1 MKKLLNLLPAFRS
14 KLVIP
19 VISVIALFL
28 FVGFVSFE
36 ATKVE
41 VSVTQNGESTTV
53 ETHAKTVADLI
64 EELDINVGEHD
75 LLSHNTDELILANMT
90 IHYKQAKNLVLT
102 IDGEK
107 EEHYTTQDTVVAFLN
122 EAQVEVSDHDVL
134 SVDPSTAIENDLE
147 ILLNKAVQVT
157 INDGGEE
164 KQVWTTEE
172 TVSDLLTD
180 QSIEL
185 NELDR
190 VEPEKTKD
198 VTADT
203 AVTITRI
210 EKVTDIVEETVDY
223 STVTKS
229 DNSLAK
235 GKEEVVSAGEEGLVE
250 KKYEVTLENGE
261 EVKREL
267 VNEEVKKESE
277 KRVVAVGT
285 KEEVITTTVASAATE
300 TVSRGDSESSSKTLY
315 MKATAYTAN
324 CSGCSGITSTGID
337 LNSDPNAKVIAVDTS
352 VIPLGT
358 RVWVEGYGNAI
369 AGDTGGAINGNKID
383 VHVSSKSEALNFGV
397 KNVKVKILD

>member
-1 MKKLLNLLPAFRS
+1 MKNLLNLLPAFRS

-41 VSVTQNGESTTV
+41 VNVTQNGETTTV
-53 ETHAKTVADLI
+53 ETHAETVADLI
-64 EELDINVGEHD
+64 DELELNVGEHD
-75 LLSHNTDELILANMT
+75 LLSHKTDELITANMD
-90 IHYKQAKNLVLT
+90 IQYKQAKNLVLT
-102 IDGEK
+102 ID
-107 EEHYTTQDTVVAFLN
+107 EEEEVYYTTQDTVASFLE
-122 EAQVEVSDHDVL
+122 EAQVEVGDHDVL
-134 SVDPSTAIENDLE
+134 SVDPSAAIENDLE
-147 ILLNKAVQVT
+147 IELNKAMQVT

-172 TVSDLLTD
+172 TISDLLAD

-190 VEPEKTKD
+190 VEPEETKD
-198 VTADT
+198 VIADS
-203 AVTITRI
+203 AVTITRV
-210 EKVTDIVEETVDY
+210 EKVTDIVEETIDY

-229 DNSLAK
+229 DNSLTK
-235 GKEEVVSAGEEGLVE
+235 GKEEVVTAGEEGLVE

-261 EVKREL
+261 EVEREL
-267 VNEEVKKESE
+267 INEEIKKESE

-285 KEEVITTTVASAATE
+285 KEEVATTTVASTATE
-300 TVSRGDSESSSKTLY
+300 TVSRGDSSSKTLY

-324 CSGCSGITSTGID
+324 CNGCSGITSTGID
-337 LNSDPNAKVIAVDTS
+337 LKSNPNAKVIAVDSS

-358 RVWVEGYGNAI
+358 KVWVEGYGNAV
-369 AGDTGGAINGNKID
+369 AGDTGGAISGNKID
-383 VHVSSKSEALNFGV
+383 VHVSSNSEALSFGV
-397 KNVKVKILD
+397 RNVKVKILD

>member
-1 MKKLLNLLPAFRS
+1 MKNLLNILPVFRS

-41 VSVTQNGESTTV
+41 VSVTQNGETTTV

-64 EELDINVGEHD
+64 EELEINVGEHD
-75 LLSHNTDELILANMT
+75 ILSHKTDELIIADMN
-90 IHYKQAKNLVLT
+90 IDYKQAKNLMLT
-102 IDGEK
+102 IDD
-107 EEHYTTQDTVVAFLN
+107 EEEVYYTTQDTVVAFLE

-147 ILLNKAVQVT
+147 ISLTKAVQVT

-164 KQVWTTEE
+164 KQVWTTGE

-198 VTADT
+198 VTADI

-235 GKEEVVSAGEEGLVE
+235 GKEQVVNAGEEGLVE

-261 EVKREL
+261 EVERKL
-267 VNEEVKKESE
+267 LNEEVKKESE

-285 KEEVITTTVASAATE
+285 KEEVKTATVASAA
-300 TVSRGDSESSSKTLY
+300 TVSRGDSESSSKTFY
-315 MKATAYTAN
+315 MEATAYTAN

-337 LNSDPNAKVIAVDTS
+337 LKSNPNAKVIAVDTS

-358 RVWVEGYGNAI
+358 RVWVEGYGNAV

-397 KNVKVKILD
+397 RNVKVKILD

>member
-1 MKKLLNLLPAFRS
+1 MKNLLNLLPAFRS

-41 VSVTQNGESTTV
+41 VNVTQNGETTTV
-53 ETHAKTVADLI
+53 ETHAETVADLI
-64 EELDINVGEHD
+64 DELELNVGEHD
-75 LLSHNTDELILANMT
+75 LLSHKTDELITANMD
-90 IHYKQAKNLVLT
+90 IQYKQAKNLVLT
-102 IDGEK
+102 ID
-107 EEHYTTQDTVVAFLN
+107 EEEEVYYTTQDTVASFLE
-122 EAQVEVSDHDVL
+122 EAEVEVGDHDVL
-134 SVDPSTAIENDLE
+134 SVDPSAAIENDLE
-147 ILLNKAVQVT
+147 IELNKAMQVT

-172 TVSDLLTD
+172 TISDLLAD

-190 VEPEKTKD
+190 VEPEETKD
-198 VTADT
+198 VTADS
-203 AVTITRI
+203 AVTITRV
-210 EKVTDIVEETVDY
+210 EKVTDIVEETIDY

-229 DNSLAK
+229 DNSLTK
-235 GKEEVVSAGEEGLVE
+235 GKEEVVTAGEEGLVE

-261 EVKREL
+261 EVEREL
-267 VNEEVKKESE
+267 INEEIKKESE

-285 KEEVITTTVASAATE
+285 KEEVATTVASTATE
-300 TVSRGDSESSSKTLY
+300 TVSRGDSSSKTLY

-324 CSGCSGITSTGID
+324 CNGCSGITSTGID
-337 LNSDPNAKVIAVDTS
+337 LKSNPNAKVIAVDSS

-358 RVWVEGYGNAI
+358 KVWVEGYGNAV
-369 AGDTGGAINGNKID
+369 AGDTGGAISGNKID
-383 VHVSSKSEALNFGV
+383 VHVSSNSEALSFGV
-397 KNVKVKILD
+397 RNVKVKILD